1 MRKIAVFGHEH
12 STAHAERIST
22 LLSELKCL
30 GASLYYDTSYLS
42 VLQSVYGIVSPQD
55 GVIAQGQALDLDLAI
70 SLGGDGTLLRTARR
84 VGSQGIPILGVNL
97 GRLGFLTDLDIDA
110 ALELLPRLIQ
120 GDYQVEERTQIAVH
134 VDGRYFGEVLNEV
147 AILKRETGSM
157 IRVHAQ
163 LDDDYLAD
171 YDCDGL
177 IVSTPTGSTAY
188 SLSAYG
194 PLITP
199 RSRCLLLAPV
209 APHALSMRPLVVE
222 DSVVVRLSVTAR
234 NHSYLLV
241 LDGQSKILPE
251 TARISLSLSPYRI
264 KIVHLSGK
272 SFAQRL
278 RAKLHWATNVR
289 G

>member
-1 MRKIAVFGHEH
+1 MRKIAVFGHGH
-12 STAHAERIST
+12 STAHAEHINT
-22 LLSELKCL
+22 MLCELKRL
-30 GASLYYDTSYLS
+30 GANLYYDTSYLS
-42 VLQSVYGIVSPQD
+42 ILQSAYGIDPPKD
-55 GVIAQGQALDLDLAI
+55 GVIAQGEALDIDLAL
-70 SLGGDGTLLRTARR
+70 SLGGDGTLLQTARR

-97 GRLGFLTDLDIDA
+97 GRLGFLTDLDIDV
-110 ALELLPRLIQ
+110 ALGLLPRLVQ
-120 GDYQVEERTQIAVH
+120 GDYQVEERTQIAVY
-134 VDGRYFGEVLNEV
+134 VDGRYFGDVLNDV
-147 AILKRETGSM
+147 AVLKRETGSM
-157 IRVHAQ
+157 IRVHTQ

-222 DSVVVRLSVTAR
+222 DEVTVHLSVTAR
-234 NHSYLLV
+234 NQSYLLV

-251 TARISLSLSPYRI
+251 AARVLLRLSDRRI

-272 SFAQRL
+272 SFAQTL
-278 RAKLHWATNVR
+278 RNKLHWATNVR
-289 G
+289 E

>member
-1 MRKIAVFGHEH
+1 MCKIAVFGHGH
-12 STAHAERIST
+12 SATHAEHIQA
-22 LLSELKCL
+22 LLCELERL
-30 GASLYYDTSYLS
+30 GVSLYYDASYLS
-42 VLQSVYGIVSPQD
+42 VLQSSYGINPPKG
-55 GVIAQGQALDLDLAI
+55 GVIAEGQALDLDLAL
-70 SLGGDGTLLRTARR
+70 SLGGDGTLLHTARR
-84 VGSQGIPILGVNL
+84 VGSQGVPILGVNL

-110 ALELLPRLIQ
+110 ALSMLPRLVE

-134 VDGRYFGEVLNEV
+134 VDGRYFGDVLNDV
-147 AILKRETGSM
+147 AVLKRETGSM
-157 IRVHAQ
+157 IRVHTQ
-163 LDDDYLAD
+163 LDEDYLAD

-188 SLSAYG
+188 SLSVYG

-222 DSVVVRLSVTAR
+222 DDVTVHLSVTAR

-251 TARISLSLSPYRI
+251 GSRITLRLSEKRI
-264 KIVHLSGK
+264 KIVHLSGQ
-272 SFAQRL
+272 SFAQTL
-278 RAKLHWATNVR
+278 RNKLHWATNVR
-289 G
+289 Q